1 MSEMLLWLWKR
12 HKSVTLKK
20 QNLFCTFC
28 NKPQGE
34 VYRLIASTPSICI
47 CNQCITDGWLIL
59 SDKPDYVPRDLQF
72 EVSDS
77 QMDPTLRCSFCHK
90 PSKNV
95 GRMISTTSNS
105 AICEECLDACSMMLI
120 QEEKHN

>member
-1 MSEMLLWLWKR
+1 MGEMFLWFWKR
-12 HKSVTLKK
+12 HKSVALKK

-34 VYRLIASTPSICI
+34 VYRLIASTPSISI

-59 SDKPDYVPRDLQF
+59 SDRPDYVPRDLQF
-72 EVSDS
+72 EVSNS
-77 QMDPTLRCSFCHK
+77 QMDPGLRCSFCHK
-90 PSKNV
+90 PSKKV

-105 AICEECLDACSMMLI
+105 AICEECLNACSMMLI
-120 QEEKHN
+120 QEEKKN

>member
-1 MSEMLLWLWKR
+1 MSEMLLWLWQR
-12 HKSVTLKK
+12 HKTVALKK

-28 NKPQGE
+28 NKPQGD

-77 QMDPTLRCSFCHK
+77 NMDPELRCSFCHK
-90 PSKNV
+90 PSKKV
-95 GRMISTTSNS
+95 GRMISTTSNN
-105 AICEECLDACSMMLI
+105 AICETCLDACSMMLI
-120 QEEKHN
+120 QEEKQI

>member
-12 HKSVTLKK
+12 HKTVALKK

-28 NKPQGE
+28 SKPQGE

-77 QMDPTLRCSFCHK
+77 NIAPQLRCSFCHK
-90 PSKNV
+90 PSRKV

-105 AICEECLDACSMMLI
+105 AICEECLDACSLMLI
-120 QEEKHN
+120 QEEKQN